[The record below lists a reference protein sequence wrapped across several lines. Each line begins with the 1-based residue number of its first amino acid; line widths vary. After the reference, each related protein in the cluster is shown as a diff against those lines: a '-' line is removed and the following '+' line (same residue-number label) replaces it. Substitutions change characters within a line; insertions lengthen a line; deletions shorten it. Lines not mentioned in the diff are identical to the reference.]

1 VRIHPLFKL
10 TDRSQGFGVDAIPG
24 QRQPQLVVETHRD
37 RWDQKPVEDVEALGP
52 RQAYLA
58 KEFGSSLSGSASTKG
73 AIYRMRLLLS
83 PAILESTRNS
93 TTLTP
98 TLWPTSCNPTLDVQ
112 FNLPRRTT
120 SDSYSRAPLTQGR
133 PGTSSQHRTLCSEP
147 QMVGSSYDPPLVS
160 SPRQG
165 QNVPSCI
172 LQRLGPLANLT
183 MLYPCNARPR
193 WSCLTTLMVGSPS
206 PGHRLVNDAGSPAP
220 PVSLISHRSMT

>member
-1 VRIHPLFKL
+1 MRIHPLFKL

-83 PAILESTRNS
+83 PAILESTRNL

-147 QMVGSSYDPPLVS
+147 QMVGSSNDPP
-160 SPRQG
+160 
-165 QNVPSCI
+165 
-172 LQRLGPLANLT
+172 
-183 MLYPCNARPR
+183 PCAFAAARAKC
-193 WSCLTTLMVGSPS
+193 SLMHPAAIGSLSKP
-206 PGHRLVNDAGSPAP
+206 NDV
-220 PVSLISHRSMT
+220 VSLQCASSLVMLDNSHGGLS